1 MSLLRQ
7 VLPVLLITALCFGT
21 ALAKN
26 EDTDSKSELG
36 ALKFRSIGP
45 SISGRIGRIAGVPGD
60 PHTAYAA
67 VVHGGVWKSTN
78 AGRDWSPVFDEQ
90 FTQSMGS
97 IAIAPS
103 EPSVVYAGSGEGN
116 PRGNVSLGWG
126 IWKSSD
132 AGKTWTHVWRNRGQI
147 GTMAVHPK
155 NADIAFAAV
164 LGSPFGPGNNRGVYR
179 TRDGGKTWQHVLFGD
194 ADSGAADVTFD
205 PNNPN
210 ILFASLWQFRRQPW
224 IATSGGPG
232 SGLYRSADGGD
243 TWKKLEGSG
252 LPEGDVGKIGVRVA
266 PSDSN
271 RMYALIEHSEGG
283 LYRSDDGGS
292 SWSHVN
298 AHGTLRQRAWYYSV
312 LTVDPH
318 NADVVWFPQVNLLRT
333 IDGGKTIHSVKGPQH
348 GDHHDVW
355 VDPLDSNR
363 VLAGNDGGI
372 DISDDGG
379 KTWFSPEMP
388 TAQFYNIDVDDR
400 VPYHVGGT
408 IQDWGTASGPSQVW
422 RDGGG
427 ASLGDWHVVGG
438 GEAGDFKYVPG
449 APGHVYAGEYGGYLS
464 HYIEGTGQF
473 RNISIYPANP
483 SGMPAHTVDYRFQWT
498 APLEI
503 SPHDANVL
511 YHGGN
516 VLFRTRDRGASWQA
530 VSPDLTRND
539 KSKQQWSGGPITGDI
554 TGVEYYNTI
563 FSIDE
568 SPIAAGT
575 IWVGTDDGLVQL
587 TRDGGANW
595 SNVTSKAWPQ
605 WGTVEG
611 LEASRADAG
620 TAYVVIDAHRLD
632 DERPYLFRTRDYGK
646 SWQALANNL
655 PADLHLFVV
664 REDPSDTNMLYLGTE
679 RGIWYS
685 RDAGAHWHEL
695 KHAGLPPVIVPDIEV
710 KHGDLIAGTRRGIWI
725 LEDVAVLRTLETAK
739 SQAAHM
745 FAVRDATRWRGDYR
759 WDDGKVANSPY
770 GAAITYWL
778 KDEIKDEITLDVV
791 DSAGNVIRTL
801 SSVAVPARAAPD
813 DPDDPQDE
821 PKPALT
827 RQAGINRAVWDLR
840 HAGAKR
846 LQGAKI
852 DAGDPETGPL
862 ALPGRYTLRLKIG
875 GAVHE
880 STVNVLPDP
889 RSGLSTDELKQNL
902 DFALAARAK
911 LDRMV
916 DLIDAVRA
924 IRDQVGDINTRTE
937 TNPAA
942 ATLRATADEVVA
954 ACDTLESK
962 LHNPKAEVWYDILTG
977 REGGA
982 KLYSQLSPLYSWAQ
996 NADHAP
1002 TQGMRERFAT
1012 LSAELDEH
1020 EAEFAALISG
1030 ALSRLEAQLAE
1041 LKLPHVILP

>member
-1 MSLLRQ
+1 MHQLRRALPLL
-7 VLPVLLITALCFGT
+7 VLLLTHSGPG
-21 ALAKN
+21 LAKN
-26 EDTDSKSELG
+26 EDPDQKSELG

-45 SISGRIGRIAGVPGD
+45 NISGRVGRIAGVPGD
-60 PHTAYAA
+60 PHTLYAA

-78 AGRDWSPVFDEQ
+78 AGRNWESVFDDQ

-97 IAIAPS
+97 IAVAPS

-126 IWKSSD
+126 IWKSTD
-132 AGKTWTHVWRNRGQI
+132 AGKTWSHVWRNRGQI
-147 GTMAVHPK
+147 GTMEVHPS

-164 LGSPFGPGNNRGVYR
+164 LGSPFGPSDTRGVYR
-179 TRDGGKTWQHVLFGD
+179 TRDGGKTWQRVLFAN
-194 ADSGAADVTFD
+194 ADTGAADVTFD

-232 SGLYRSADGGD
+232 SGLYRSTDGGD

-252 LPEGDVGKIGVRVA
+252 LPEGEMGKIGVRVA
-266 PSDSN
+266 PSDSS
-271 RMYALIEHSEGG
+271 RVYALIEHKDGG
-283 LYRSDDGGS
+283 LFRSDDGGG
-292 SWSHVN
+292 SWTRIN
-298 AHGTLRQRAWYYSV
+298 AHRTLRQRAWYYAV
-312 LTVDPH
+312 LTIDPS

-333 IDGGKTIHSVKGPQH
+333 IDGGKTVQSVKGPQH
-348 GDHHDVW
+348 GDHHDIW
-355 VDPLDSNR
+355 VDPRDHLRLVS
-363 VLAGNDGGI
+363 GNDGGI

-379 KTWFSPEMP
+379 KTWYSPQMP

-408 IQDWGTASGPSQVW
+408 IQDWGTASGPSQIR

-483 SGMPAHTVDYRFQWT
+483 SGIAAEKMTYRFQWT
-498 APLEI
+498 APLEV
-503 SPHDANVL
+503 SPHDPNVV

-516 VLFRTRDRGASWQA
+516 VLFRSADRGASWTA
-530 VSPDLTRND
+530 ISPDLTRND

-554 TGVEYYNTI
+554 TGVEYYNTL
-563 FSIDE
+563 FSIEE
-568 SPIAAGT
+568 SPVAAGV
-575 IWVGTDDGLVQL
+575 IWTGSDDGLVHV

-595 SNVTSKAWPQ
+595 NNVTSKAWPQ

-620 TAYVVIDAHRLD
+620 TAYVVVDAHRLD

-664 REDPSDTNMLYLGTE
+664 REDPADANMLYLGTE

-685 RDAGAHWHEL
+685 RDAGARWHEL
-695 KHAGLPPVIVPDIEV
+695 KNAGLPPVIVPDIEL

-725 LEDVAVLRTLETAK
+725 LEDVAVLRTLERAK
-739 SQAAHM
+739 ANAAHL
-745 FAVRDATRWRGDYR
+745 FPVRDATRWRGDYR
-759 WDDGKVANSPY
+759 WDGGNVANSPY

-778 KDEIKDEITLDVV
+778 KDETKEDITLDVL
-791 DSAGNVIRTL
+791 DANGAVIRTL
-801 SSVAVPARAAPD
+801 SSVVVPARYPPD
-813 DPDDPQDE
+813 DADDPQE
-821 PKPALT
+821 APKAALS
-827 RQAGINRAVWDLR
+827 RDAGVNRAVWDLR
-840 HAGAKR
+840 HRGGKRLAGAKV
-846 LQGAKI
+846 
-852 DAGDPETGPL
+852 DAGDPEIGPL
-862 ALPGRYTLRLKIG
+862 ALPGRYTLRLKVG
-875 GAVHE
+875 TATYE
-880 STVNVLPDP
+880 TSVNVLADA
-889 RSGLSTDELKQNL
+889 RAGVSADDLKQNF
-902 DFALAARAK
+902 DFAIAARDK
-911 LDRMV
+911 LDRTV
-916 DLIDAVRA
+916 DMIDALRAMREQVR
-924 IRDQVGDINTRTE
+924 DIHTRTE
-937 TNPAA
+937 KDAA
-942 ATLRATADEVVA
+942 AADVRATASTLIT
-954 ACDTLESK
+954 ACDALEGK
-962 LHNPKAEVWYDILTG
+962 LHNPAAEVWYDILAG

-982 KLYSQLSPLYSWAQ
+982 KFYSQLSPLYSWAQ
-996 NADHAP
+996 NSDHAP
-1002 TQGMRERFAT
+1002 TQGMRERYAE
-1012 LSAELDEH
+1012 LSAELDRY
-1020 EAEFAALISG
+1020 EAEFAALKAG
-1030 ALSRLEAQLAE
+1030 DLARLESQLAE
-1041 LKLPHVILP
+1041 LKLPHVIVP